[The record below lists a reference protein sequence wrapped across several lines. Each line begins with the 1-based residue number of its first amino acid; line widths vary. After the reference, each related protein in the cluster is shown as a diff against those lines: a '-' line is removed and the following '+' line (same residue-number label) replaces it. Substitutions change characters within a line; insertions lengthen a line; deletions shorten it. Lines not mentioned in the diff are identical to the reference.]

1 MAISFLRTP
10 FKRLVAFFKIEVSF
24 LQCTH
29 QDAKNSTR
37 TTSDLLPPGWEK
49 RPISRRC
56 AQKELIVNNP
66 KNTYGLHLWLH
77 RTNHT
82 SEFKSENHTS
92 EFKSEI
98 NSQVRS
104 IMLTSPW
111 TEPSRLWPPSL
122 PAQTSPIL
130 SAARKTINQAIKKQ
144 ISGRL
149 GKSVRMEE
157 VALTVVVGG

>member
-66 KNTYGLHLWLH
+66 KNTYGLHLRLQS
-77 RTNHT
+77 TQSN
-82 SEFKSENHTS
+82 KSHLRVQVK
-92 EFKSEI
+92 KSHLRV
-98 NSQVRS
+98 QVR
-104 IMLTSPW
+104 
-111 TEPSRLWPPSL
+111 
-122 PAQTSPIL
+122 
-130 SAARKTINQAIKKQ
+130 N
-144 ISGRL
+144 
-149 GKSVRMEE
+149 
-157 VALTVVVGG
+157 